1 MIKMIVQLKWLILL
15 KMIIV
20 KKCEQHEKFVLE

>member
-1 MIKMIVQLKWLILL
+1 MIKMIVQLKWLVLL

-20 KKCEQHEKFVLE
+20 KKCERYEKLC